1 MDEIVSSLMSAQ
13 SLLQLFSFILL
24 GTSHNPHG
32 DGNSRQLNRSTSIS
46 SEVDS
51 SIGRRLSKPQTG
63 KILACLD
70 AINFVAN
77 EFDARPSL
85 KYLLQVGCLTI
96 CCTDMDL
103 I

>member
-1 MDEIVSSLMSAQ
+1 MDEIISSLMSAQ

-32 DGNSRQLNRSTSIS
+32 DARQLNRSTSIS

-51 SIGRRLSKPQTG
+51 SIGCRLSKSQTG

-70 AINFVAN
+70 AINFVAS
-77 EFDARPSL
+77 EFDVRPSL

-96 CCTDMDL
+96 CCIDMDL
-103 I
+103 V